1 LPCFPSPLRW
11 DDAWQATFN
20 PDDPEASR
28 FADDDAEQR
37 WRDEGLAIATEL
49 EREWPG
55 PVVVRL

>member
-11 DDAWQATFN
+11 DDTWQATFN

-55 PVVVRL
+55 AVVVKL

>member
-1 LPCFPSPLRW
+1 LQETYN
-11 DDAWQATFN
+11 A
-20 PDDPEASR
+20 DDPMTSR

-49 EREWPG
+49 EREWQG